1 MMNTEAQDTVQ
12 SLLEALPHVQAWHG
26 KTVVVKI
33 GGAAME
39 QRELI
44 DAFTTDAVLLVAVGV
59 RVVLVHGGGSS
70 VSAVGKQLGLEPQ
83 FVDGLR
89 VTDDKTMRV
98 AKMVQVGGLSRDLLA
113 SIGRLGGRGVGLSG
127 QDGGGW
133 LRAKRVMHTRVG
145 DGAEVSLGRVGQITE
160 VHTRLIE
167 GLLGSDIIPV
177 VSPVAVD
184 AQHESLNVNADVV
197 ATAVAKALK
206 ADKLIY
212 MTDVQGILG
221 PDGELATPVT
231 AEQLE
236 AWIDEGI
243 VHGGMIPKVRSALDA
258 YTGGVKRVT
267 IADGRIPHALLL
279 ELLTDAGVGTML
291 A

>member
-1 MMNTEAQDTVQ
+1 MSTQAQDTVK

-39 QRELI
+39 KRELI
-44 DAFTTDAVLLVAVGV
+44 DAFTKDAVLLVAVGV
-59 RVVLVHGGGSS
+59 KVVLVHGGGSS
-70 VSAVGKQLGLEPQ
+70 VSAVGKKLGIEPE

-89 VTDDKTMRV
+89 VTDDRTMRV
-98 AKMVQVGGLSRDLLA
+98 AQMVQVGGLSRDLLA

-133 LRAKRVMHTRVG
+133 LRASRVTHTRVG
-145 DGAEVSLGRVGQITE
+145 DGTEVSLGRVGRITE
-160 VHTRLIE
+160 VRTRLIE
-167 GLLGSDIIPV
+167 GLLNSDIIPV

-184 AQHESLNVNADVV
+184 AEHESLNVNADVV

-212 MTDVQGILG
+212 MTDVKGILG

-231 AEQLE
+231 AKELE
-236 AWIDEGI
+236 TWISEGVI
-243 VHGGMIPKVRSALDA
+243 QGGMIPKVRSALDA
-258 YTGGVKRVT
+258 HEGGVERVT

-279 ELLTDAGVGTML
+279 ELLTDAGVGSML

>member
-1 MMNTEAQDTVQ
+1 MNTQAQDTVQ

-39 QRELI
+39 KRELV

-70 VSAVGKQLGLEPQ
+70 VSAVGKKLGIEPE
-83 FVDGLR
+83 FIDGLR

-98 AKMVQVGGLSRDLLA
+98 AQMVQVGGLSRDLLA

-133 LRAKRVMHTRVG
+133 LRAKRVTHTRLE

-167 GLLGSDIIPV
+167 GLFDSDIIPV

-184 AQHESLNVNADVV
+184 AEHESLNVNADVV
-197 ATAVAKALK
+197 ATAVAKALN

-212 MTDVQGILG
+212 MTDVKGILG
-221 PDGELATPVT
+221 PDGELATTVT
-231 AEQLE
+231 SELLE
-236 AWIDEGI
+236 GWISEGVI
-243 VHGGMIPKVRSALDA
+243 QGGMIPKVRSALDA
-258 YTGGVKRVT
+258 HSGGVERVT

-279 ELLTDAGVGTML
+279 ELLTDAGVGSML